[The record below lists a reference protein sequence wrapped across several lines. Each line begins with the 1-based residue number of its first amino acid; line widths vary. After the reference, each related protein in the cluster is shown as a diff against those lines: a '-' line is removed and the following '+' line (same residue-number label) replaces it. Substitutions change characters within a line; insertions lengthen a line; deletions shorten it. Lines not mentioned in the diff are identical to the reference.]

1 MQNSKCIKNRF
12 VGTEIDEPWM
22 CKANLIV
29 KNIMEDPD
37 GI

>member
-12 VGTEIDEPWM
+12 VGAEIDEPWI
-22 CKANLIV
+22 CKVNTIV
-29 KNIMEDPD
+29 KYIMEAPD